1 MGKTVPRRERR
12 WTALVALAVVLLG
25 GLVWG
30 TASALSSTSPSPGA
44 AKVVLRIGTTQDVDN
59 LNPFMG
65 YSTTAY
71 EVYHLNY
78 DLLVGYRASDG
89 ASEPELADSW
99 STSPDALTWTF
110 KIHPGVKWQD
120 GQPLTA
126 KDVAFTYNYIIK
138 NQLAAY
144 TSYTTNIKKVVALDD
159 TTAQFILSKPK
170 SDMLRL
176 WVPIVPEHIWSK
188 VPGKSAGN
196 DYQNNP
202 PIVGSGPFQVVEAK
216 KGEFVRLAA
225 NKGYWKGAPHIDEV
239 IFEIYTN
246 QDTMTMDLK
255 AGNID
260 AAYGLPVAQFNALK
274 SEPGLKAVAA
284 QFRYFDHLCMNVY
297 DKSASLGNPILK
309 DVSSARP

>member
-30 TASALSSTSPSPGA
+30 TASALSATSPSPGA

-120 GQPLTA
+120 GQPL
-126 KDVAFTYNYIIK
+126 DGQGRRLHL
-138 NQLAAY
+138 QLHH
-144 TSYTTNIKKVVALDD
+144 
-159 TTAQFILSKPK
+159 Q
-170 SDMLRL
+170 
-176 WVPIVPEHIWSK
+176 E
-188 VPGKSAGN
+188 SAGRVHELH
-196 DYQNNP
+196 DQHQE
-202 PIVGSGPFQVVEAK
+202 GG
-216 KGEFVRLAA
+216 
-225 NKGYWKGAPHIDEV
+225 GA
-239 IFEIYTN
+239 
-246 QDTMTMDLK
+246 
-255 AGNID
+255 
-260 AAYGLPVAQFNALK
+260 
-274 SEPGLKAVAA
+274 
-284 QFRYFDHLCMNVY
+284 R
-297 DKSASLGNPILK
+297 
-309 DVSSARP
+309 